1 MKKLLLVMALLIT
14 TRGNAVEFDYSR
26 VLTSDTGR
34 IGKMLVRYLYPT
46 PAGCILIQSL
56 VPGDDGKISSQTEL
70 CSVNG
75 KSFDDLT
82 YVGFERGEFK
92 GEKLCLHL
100 SIIPRQ
106 PVVEHAVACEVIFSE
121 GLAESL
127 SCIKKENAANTC
139 EVNAK

>member
-1 MKKLLLVMALLIT
+1 
-14 TRGNAVEFDYSR
+14 
-26 VLTSDTGR
+26 
-34 IGKMLVRYLYPT
+34 MLVRYLYPT

-56 VPGDDGKISSQTEL
+56 IPGEDGKISSQAEL
-70 CSVNG
+70 CSIDG

-92 GEKLCLHL
+92 GEKLFLYL
-100 SIIPRQ
+100 TIMPRQ

-127 SCIKKENAANTC
+127 SCIKKENAANAYG
-139 EVNAK
+139 VNAQ